1 MISPINFTQL
11 LNTGPKP
18 LTTATTSP
26 APDGK
31 VDPKADAK
39 LKKAGSDFES
49 ILVASWLEKMRDSF
63 SLDGQSEDA
72 MAGSDSMTA
81 LGTQAVAQAM
91 AARGGFGIGK
101 MLYDR
106 LRPR

>member
-1 MISPINFTQL
+1 MISPIRFAQL
-11 LNTGPKP
+11 LNAGPNP
-18 LTTATTSP
+18 LTSATTRP
-26 APDGK
+26 AAEPTADA
-31 VDPKADAK
+31 KADAK
-39 LKKAGSDFES
+39 LKKAASDFES

-63 SLDGQSEDA
+63 SLDGQSEDS

-106 LRPR
+106 LRPH